1 MAFLLIDVDNFK
13 TVNDTYGH
21 AVGDLALKKVASLLE
36 ECFQSNDFPVR
47 YGGDEFAVIMTEITA
62 EQKGV
67 IERKL
72 QYLNRVL
79 QSAVDEEIPKLS
91 VSVGIAI
98 SEHGFSDNLFEKAD
112 GALYRTKE
120 RGRCG
125 YTFA

>member
-1 MAFLLIDVDNFK
+1 VDKFK

-36 ECFQSNDFPVR
+36 ECFRSNDFPIR
-47 YGGDEFAVIMTEITA
+47 YGGDEFTVIMTEITP

-72 QYLNRVL
+72 KYINNTL
-79 QSAVDEEIPKLS
+79 QSLVDEEIPKLS
-91 VSVGIAI
+91 VSVGIAF
-98 SEHGFSDNLFEKAD
+98 SEQGFSEDLFEKAD
-112 GALYRTKE
+112 GALYKTKE
-120 RGRCG
+120 NGRCG

>member
-79 QSAVDEEIPKLS
+79 QSAVDIHLHKQS
-91 VSVGIAI
+91 
-98 SEHGFSDNLFEKAD
+98 
-112 GALYRTKE
+112 
-120 RGRCG
+120 
-125 YTFA
+125 